1 MNSWVLSEGN
11 NIILEDRDSTIQF
24 SIKKFLKNYK
34 IGHQRI
40 EQEY

>member
-11 NIILEDRDSTIQF
+11 KIVLEDRDSTIQF
-24 SIKKFLKNYK
+24 SIKKFLRNYK

>member
-11 NIILEDRDSTIQF
+11 NIILEYRDSTIQF